1 MKFKK
6 LFDRKNKDYVT
17 IKVNTS
23 NVPDG
28 LLRKCKKCSSIVLAE
43 DVKNNNYICPK
54 CGGYF
59 RVHAYRRIEMV
70 VDKDSFEPMFEGLN
84 TRNPLKMKG
93 YEAKVQALRDKTG
106 LDEAVTTGRATI
118 GGNSVAI
125 AVCDGRFL
133 MASMGEVVGE
143 KIAKTVEYATK
154 ENIPVIIFACSGGA
168 RMQEGMVSLMQMA
181 KTSAALKRHSESG
194 NLYISVLTDPTTGG
208 VTASFAM
215 LGDIILAEP
224 KALIGFAG
232 PRVIGQKLP
241 KGFQRSEFLLEHG
254 FIDEIVERK
263 DLRNRLTTILT
274 LHKKDDKSYTDNF
287 NIKKEKST
295 MAQKKRESIKMIT
308 ESVKKSAWDRVLA
321 SRMNDRPIA
330 SDYIDLLF
338 DDFVEFHGDRYFK
351 DDQAII
357 GGIASFHGMPV
368 TVNVPYS
375 SMDDLVGGT
384 DEFYS
389 ITVVQADK
397 TLDSQIVAD
406 QVVHL
411 LEKRHQCAG
420 EDYFHVQSFQDV
432 LQSMNE
438 MLGMVTAF
446 ISFVA
451 GISLL
456 VGGIGVMNIM
466 LVSVTER
473 TREIGIRKSLGAKTS
488 SIMLQFLAEAA
499 ILTVMGGVI
508 GIILG
513 ILAGYGI
520 CSVMSGSMGMTITP
534 GISPTVILAA
544 TLFSC
549 AVGVFFGIYP
559 AKKAAKLSPIEALR
573 RN

>member
-1 MKFKK
+1 
-6 LFDRKNKDYVT
+6 
-17 IKVNTS
+17 
-23 NVPDG
+23 
-28 LLRKCKKCSSIVLAE
+28 
-43 DVKNNNYICPK
+43 
-54 CGGYF
+54 
-59 RVHAYRRIEMV
+59 
-70 VDKDSFEPMFEGLN
+70 
-84 TRNPLKMKG
+84 
-93 YEAKVQALRDKTG
+93 
-106 LDEAVTTGRATI
+106 
-118 GGNSVAI
+118 
-125 AVCDGRFL
+125 
-133 MASMGEVVGE
+133 
-143 KIAKTVEYATK
+143 
-154 ENIPVIIFACSGGA
+154 
-168 RMQEGMVSLMQMA
+168 
-181 KTSAALKRHSESG
+181 
-194 NLYISVLTDPTTGG
+194 
-208 VTASFAM
+208 
-215 LGDIILAEP
+215 
-224 KALIGFAG
+224 
-232 PRVIGQKLP
+232 
-241 KGFQRSEFLLEHG
+241 
-254 FIDEIVERK
+254 
-263 DLRNRLTTILT
+263 
-274 LHKKDDKSYTDNF
+274 
-287 NIKKEKST
+287 
-295 MAQKKRESIKMIT
+295 
-308 ESVKKSAWDRVLA
+308 
-321 SRMNDRPIA
+321 
-330 SDYIDLLF
+330 
-338 DDFVEFHGDRYFK
+338 
-351 DDQAII
+351 
-357 GGIASFHGMPV
+357 MPV

-559 AKKAAKLSPIEALR
+559 AKRKLKTQSDRGFETKLS
-573 RN
+573 

>member
-1 MKFKK
+1 MGG
-6 LFDRKNKDYVT
+6 LFEYIKMAVQNIRANK
-17 IKVNTS
+17 
-23 NVPDG
+23 G
-28 LLRKCKKCSSIVLAE
+28 R
-43 DVKNNNYICPK
+43 
-54 CGGYF
+54 
-59 RVHAYRRIEMV
+59 
-70 VDKDSFEPMFEGLN
+70 SF
-84 TRNPLKMKG
+84 
-93 YEAKVQALRDKTG
+93 
-106 LDEAVTTGRATI
+106 
-118 GGNSVAI
+118 
-125 AVCDGRFL
+125 
-133 MASMGEVVGE
+133 
-143 KIAKTVEYATK
+143 
-154 ENIPVIIFACSGGA
+154 
-168 RMQEGMVSLMQMA
+168 
-181 KTSAALKRHSESG
+181 
-194 NLYISVLTDPTTGG
+194 LT
-208 VTASFAM
+208 M
-215 LGDIILAEP
+215 LGII
-224 KALIGFAG
+224 I
-232 PRVIGQKLP
+232 
-241 KGFQRSEFLLEHG
+241 
-254 FIDEIVERK
+254 
-263 DLRNRLTTILT
+263 
-274 LHKKDDKSYTDNF
+274 
-287 NIKKEKST
+287 
-295 MAQKKRESIKMIT
+295 
-308 ESVKKSAWDRVLA
+308 
-321 SRMNDRPIA
+321 
-330 SDYIDLLF
+330 
-338 DDFVEFHGDRYFK
+338 
-351 DDQAII
+351 
-357 GGIASFHGMPV
+357 GIASVIAIVSIGEGTKNQMNSEIDGIGSGLIAIDVSNDAMTEDEWITPDDVQEIRKLDTVGGVSVSNNYDGETVTGKGNFSIMLTGEGPDAKMINNSDMKYGSYFGETEIEEGKNVCVISDTDARQLFGTDDVVGMSLDITCYDSSKSFRIMGVTTQKENGTFVSYTYDGMPV

-456 VGGIGVMNIM
+456 VGGIGVMIIKDNRILLGHRVMNIM

-520 CSVMSGSMGMTITP
+520 CSIMSGSMGMTITP